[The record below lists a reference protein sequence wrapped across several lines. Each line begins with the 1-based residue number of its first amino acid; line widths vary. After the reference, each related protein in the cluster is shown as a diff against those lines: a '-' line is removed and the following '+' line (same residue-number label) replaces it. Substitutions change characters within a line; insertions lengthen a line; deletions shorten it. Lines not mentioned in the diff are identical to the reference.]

1 MSNVTA
7 GVTILS
13 SAGVSP
19 PIMLDPTSRTTSV
32 LLNLNALLGSTG
44 TGGVGS
50 PCDVT
55 IQQTFDTWYAGGP
68 AQLWS
73 GLSTSHYSSAFD
85 TSSAGGGTGTLIT
98 VTGPIAGLR
107 LSSSN
112 YASSATGTAAGVV
125 LKALQSVTAGP

>member
-1 MSNVTA
+1 MANVTA

-19 PIMLDPTSRTTSV
+19 PIMLDPTARTTSV

-44 TGGVGS
+44 TGGTGAA
-50 PCDVT
+50 CDVT

-73 GLSTSHYSSAFD
+73 GLSTSHYSSATD
-85 TSSAGGGTGTLIT
+85 TSSVGAGTGTLIT